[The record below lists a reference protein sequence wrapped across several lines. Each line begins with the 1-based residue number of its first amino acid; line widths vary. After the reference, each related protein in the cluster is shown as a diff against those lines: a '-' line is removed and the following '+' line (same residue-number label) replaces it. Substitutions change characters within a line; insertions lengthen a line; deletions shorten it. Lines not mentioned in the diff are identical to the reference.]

1 MGQTWASSNSLVRG
15 SHWGST
21 AYAVHVAPGD
31 AGGAAAGGCLPIEAW
46 HQGDPSRHSQD
57 CHSGINNI
65 SLVGKNKVRQQF
77 ILGVC
82 MLRAPFSNACKTST
96 RPSAMFPYL
105 HHLTSP
111 KTALF

>member
-1 MGQTWASSNSLVRG
+1 MR
-15 SHWGST
+15 
-21 AYAVHVAPGD
+21 VAAGD
-31 AGGAAAGGCLPIEAW
+31 AGGAAAGGRLPTEAW

-57 CHSGINNI
+57 CHRGVNI
-65 SLVGKNKVRQQF
+65 SPLAGKNKARQQF

-82 MLRAPFSNACKTST
+82 VPSYRLRAPFTNARKTST
-96 RPSAMFPYL
+96 RPSAMFLYL